1 MNSKEKKI
9 FVIIALIFQVKV
21 AWAQVPP
28 PPTPVELS
36 INLNLYEMILIALIL
51 GFMLYKK
58 YNLQKKAT

>member
-9 FVIIALIFQVKV
+9 FVVIALIFQVKV

-36 INLNLYEMILIALIL
+36 INSNLYEMILIALIL